1 MAMAAISSWQ
11 ADAGRAVTP
20 RRPRPRAASPSSGRR
35 ISPVLRRVPMIR
47 ATDYNLRPSVIPL
60 PDCHDRGGI
69 PSRTAT

>member
-47 ATDYNLRPSVIPL
+47 A
-60 PDCHDRGGI
+60 
-69 PSRTAT
+69 A